1 MFERFVKWLS
11 KRKIIVQPDTKGRTC
26 PQVPY
31 NLNNAFL
38 EQWENRGRLALKLGF
53 LPQDSLKTITGYE
66 EPSELLR
73 YLITQPQTDY
83 VRMLTDLAVSDQMLF
98 GGAKRDR
105 NVKLREGIKMTN
117 QDAVNDDAI
126 DRILNA
132 LPMTPERQ
140 KACED
145 AYIQELSLWDRTD
158 GRWPKNPHEV
168 RRNGELVDRFQF
180 ERDAEEAYQ
189 RLSKRAASAAFIEAY
204 TQELQETAA

>member
-11 KRKIIVQPDTKGRTC
+11 KRRIIVQPDTKGRTC
-26 PQVPY
+26 HQVPY

-53 LPQDSLKTITGYE
+53 LPQDSLKTITGYA

-73 YLITQPQTDY
+73 YLILQPKTE
-83 VRMLTDLAVSDQMLF
+83 RIGMLTDLAVADQMLF

-105 NVKLREGIKMTN
+105 NVKLREGNSMTN
-117 QDAVNDDAI
+117 QDAVNDECI
-126 DRILNA
+126 DRILKA
-132 LPMTPERQ
+132 LPMTDERQ
-140 KACED
+140 KLCEE
-145 AYIQELSLWDRTD
+145 AYIEELKLWDRSD
-158 GRWPKNPHEV
+158 GRWPRNPHEV

-204 TQELQETAA
+204 TQELQGTAV